1 MKTENYQINQIPSV
15 LYGEPSEKCWL
26 FVHGQGG
33 NKEEAAVFS
42 EIAVPAGYQV
52 LGVDLPEHGARKGTQ
67 GIFDPWTVVPEL
79 QTVMAHMKS
88 HWTNISLRANSIGAY
103 FSMLAFA
110 DEPIEKALLV
120 SPMRMR
126 CNNMKQRSGEKIKL
140 LSVDDLLG
148 VPTGDPITEI
158 EVEKISPFEGHPF
171 KVKDD
176 EKMKELVES
185 ILGNGVLTP
194 VIVRPDDEGGYE
206 MISGH
211 RRLFAVKEIGLDT
224 IPAYVR
230 EMTDDDAVI
239 AMVDCNIQRE
249 EILPSEKAFAY
260 RMKLDAIKHQGKVTR
275 TSSQVGRKLE
285 AAEIIAE
292 SVGESKNQIHRFV
305 RLTEVIPELLD
316 LIDRG
321 NIAIMTGVDIS
332 YLEEKMQKWLYEYIK
347 DNGVIKSYQIS
358 ALRDELNMNGN
369 LSRNEVIQILK
380 DYQMGRKPAM
390 RINFTSNQ
398 LRKYFP
404 AYYSSQEAKAVIEKL
419 LGKWKK
425 EQDKKNQEGDK

>member
-1 MKTENYQINQIPSV
+1 
-15 LYGEPSEKCWL
+15 
-26 FVHGQGG
+26 
-33 NKEEAAVFS
+33 
-42 EIAVPAGYQV
+42 
-52 LGVDLPEHGARKGTQ
+52 
-67 GIFDPWTVVPEL
+67 
-79 QTVMAHMKS
+79 
-88 HWTNISLRANSIGAY
+88 
-103 FSMLAFA
+103 
-110 DEPIEKALLV
+110 
-120 SPMRMR
+120 
-126 CNNMKQRSGEKIKL
+126 MKQRSGEKIKL

-158 EVEKISPFEGHPF
+158 EVDKIAPFEGHPF

-239 AMVDCNIQRE
+239 AMVDSNIQRE

-316 LIDRG
+316 LIDRS

-369 LSRNEVIQILK
+369 LTRNEVIQILK

-404 AYYSSQEAKAVIEKL
+404 AYYSSEEAKAVIERL
-419 LGKWKK
+419 LEQWKK
-425 EQDKKNQEGDK
+425 EQDKLAKKG

>member
-1 MKTENYQINQIPSV
+1 
-15 LYGEPSEKCWL
+15 
-26 FVHGQGG
+26 
-33 NKEEAAVFS
+33 
-42 EIAVPAGYQV
+42 
-52 LGVDLPEHGARKGTQ
+52 
-67 GIFDPWTVVPEL
+67 
-79 QTVMAHMKS
+79 
-88 HWTNISLRANSIGAY
+88 
-103 FSMLAFA
+103 
-110 DEPIEKALLV
+110 
-120 SPMRMR
+120 
-126 CNNMKQRSGEKIKL
+126 MKQRSGEKIKL

-332 YLEEKMQKWLYEYIK
+332 YLEEKMQKLLYEYIK

>member
-1 MKTENYQINQIPSV
+1 
-15 LYGEPSEKCWL
+15 
-26 FVHGQGG
+26 
-33 NKEEAAVFS
+33 
-42 EIAVPAGYQV
+42 
-52 LGVDLPEHGARKGTQ
+52 
-67 GIFDPWTVVPEL
+67 
-79 QTVMAHMKS
+79 
-88 HWTNISLRANSIGAY
+88 
-103 FSMLAFA
+103 
-110 DEPIEKALLV
+110 
-120 SPMRMR
+120 
-126 CNNMKQRSGEKIKL
+126 MKQRSGEKIKL

-158 EVEKISPFEGHPF
+158 EVDKIAPFEGHPF

-176 EKMKELVES
+176 DKMKEFVES

-260 RMKLDAIKHQGKVTR
+260 RMRYEAMRHQGMR
-275 TSSQVGRKLE
+275 STSSQVGTKLRTDE
-285 AAEIIAE
+285 ELAEQ
-292 SVGESKNQIHRFV
+292 VGESRNQIHRFI

-321 NIAIMTGVDIS
+321 NIAVMTGVDIS
-332 YLEEKMQKWLYEYIK
+332 YLEEKIQKWLYEYIK

-369 LSRNEVIQILK
+369 LTRNEVIQILK

-404 AYYSSQEAKAVIEKL
+404 AYYSSEEAKAVIEQL
-419 LGKWKK
+419 LDRWKK
-425 EQDKKNQEGDK
+425 EQDKLVKKG

>member
-1 MKTENYQINQIPSV
+1 
-15 LYGEPSEKCWL
+15 
-26 FVHGQGG
+26 
-33 NKEEAAVFS
+33 
-42 EIAVPAGYQV
+42 
-52 LGVDLPEHGARKGTQ
+52 
-67 GIFDPWTVVPEL
+67 
-79 QTVMAHMKS
+79 
-88 HWTNISLRANSIGAY
+88 
-103 FSMLAFA
+103 
-110 DEPIEKALLV
+110 
-120 SPMRMR
+120 
-126 CNNMKQRSGEKIKL
+126 
-140 LSVDDLLG
+140 
-148 VPTGDPITEI
+148 
-158 EVEKISPFEGHPF
+158 
-171 KVKDD
+171 
-176 EKMKELVES
+176 
-185 ILGNGVLTP
+185 
-194 VIVRPDDEGGYE
+194 
-206 MISGH
+206 
-211 RRLFAVKEIGLDT
+211 
-224 IPAYVR
+224 
-230 EMTDDDAVI
+230 
-239 AMVDCNIQRE
+239 
-249 EILPSEKAFAY
+249 
-260 RMKLDAIKHQGKVTR
+260 MKLDAIKHQGKVTR

-332 YLEEKMQKWLYEYIK
+332 YLEEKMQKLLYEYIK

>member
-1 MKTENYQINQIPSV
+1 
-15 LYGEPSEKCWL
+15 
-26 FVHGQGG
+26 
-33 NKEEAAVFS
+33 
-42 EIAVPAGYQV
+42 
-52 LGVDLPEHGARKGTQ
+52 
-67 GIFDPWTVVPEL
+67 
-79 QTVMAHMKS
+79 
-88 HWTNISLRANSIGAY
+88 
-103 FSMLAFA
+103 
-110 DEPIEKALLV
+110 
-120 SPMRMR
+120 
-126 CNNMKQRSGEKIKL
+126 MKQRSGEKIKL

-260 RMKLDAIKHQGKVTR
+260 RMRYEAMRHQGMR
-275 TSSQVGRKLE
+275 STSSQVGTKLRTDE
-285 AAEIIAE
+285 ELAEQ
-292 SVGESKNQIHRFV
+292 VGESRNQIHRFI

-369 LSRNEVIQILK
+369 LTRNEVIQILK

-404 AYYSSQEAKAVIEKL
+404 AYYSSEEAKAVIERL
-419 LGKWKK
+419 LDQWKK
-425 EQDKKNQEGDK
+425 EQDKLAKKG

>member
-1 MKTENYQINQIPSV
+1 
-15 LYGEPSEKCWL
+15 
-26 FVHGQGG
+26 
-33 NKEEAAVFS
+33 
-42 EIAVPAGYQV
+42 
-52 LGVDLPEHGARKGTQ
+52 
-67 GIFDPWTVVPEL
+67 
-79 QTVMAHMKS
+79 
-88 HWTNISLRANSIGAY
+88 
-103 FSMLAFA
+103 
-110 DEPIEKALLV
+110 
-120 SPMRMR
+120 
-126 CNNMKQRSGEKIKL
+126 MKQRSGEKIKL

-148 VPTGDPITEI
+148 VPVGDPITEI
-158 EVEKISPFEGHPF
+158 EVDKISSFEGHPF
-171 KVKDD
+171 KVIDD

-239 AMVDCNIQRE
+239 AMIDSNIQRE

-260 RMKLDAIKHQGKVTR
+260 KMRYDAMKRKAGRPVKN
-275 TSSQVGRKLE
+275 SSQVGTRYRADEDL
-285 AAEIIAE
+285 AEQ
-292 SVGESKNQIHRFV
+292 VGESRTQVQRIM
-305 RLTEVIPELLD
+305 RLTELIPELLD
-316 LIDRG
+316 LVDRG

-347 DNGVIKSYQIS
+347 ANGVIKSYQIS

-369 LSRNEVIQILK
+369 LTHNEVIQILN

-404 AYYSSQEAKAVIEKL
+404 AYYSSEEAKAVIEQL
-419 LGKWKK
+419 LDRWKK
-425 EQDKKNQEGDK
+425 EQDKLVKKG

>member
-1 MKTENYQINQIPSV
+1 
-15 LYGEPSEKCWL
+15 
-26 FVHGQGG
+26 
-33 NKEEAAVFS
+33 
-42 EIAVPAGYQV
+42 
-52 LGVDLPEHGARKGTQ
+52 
-67 GIFDPWTVVPEL
+67 
-79 QTVMAHMKS
+79 
-88 HWTNISLRANSIGAY
+88 
-103 FSMLAFA
+103 
-110 DEPIEKALLV
+110 
-120 SPMRMR
+120 
-126 CNNMKQRSGEKIKL
+126 MKQRSGEKIKL

-158 EVEKISPFEGHPF
+158 EVDKIAPFEGHPF

-239 AMVDCNIQRE
+239 AMVDSNIQRE

-369 LSRNEVIQILK
+369 LTRNEVIQILK

-404 AYYSSQEAKAVIEKL
+404 AYYSSEEAKAVIEQL
-419 LGKWKK
+419 LDRWKK
-425 EQDKKNQEGDK
+425 EQDKLVKKG

>member
-1 MKTENYQINQIPSV
+1 
-15 LYGEPSEKCWL
+15 
-26 FVHGQGG
+26 
-33 NKEEAAVFS
+33 
-42 EIAVPAGYQV
+42 
-52 LGVDLPEHGARKGTQ
+52 
-67 GIFDPWTVVPEL
+67 
-79 QTVMAHMKS
+79 
-88 HWTNISLRANSIGAY
+88 
-103 FSMLAFA
+103 
-110 DEPIEKALLV
+110 
-120 SPMRMR
+120 
-126 CNNMKQRSGEKIKL
+126 MKQRSGEKIKL

-158 EVEKISPFEGHPF
+158 EVDKISPFEGHPF

-239 AMVDCNIQRE
+239 AMVDSNIQRE

-369 LSRNEVIQILK
+369 LTRNDVIQILK

-404 AYYSSQEAKAVIEKL
+404 AYYSSEEAKAVIEQL
-419 LGKWKK
+419 LDQWKK
-425 EQDKKNQEGDK
+425 EQDKLVKKG

>member
-1 MKTENYQINQIPSV
+1 
-15 LYGEPSEKCWL
+15 
-26 FVHGQGG
+26 
-33 NKEEAAVFS
+33 
-42 EIAVPAGYQV
+42 
-52 LGVDLPEHGARKGTQ
+52 
-67 GIFDPWTVVPEL
+67 
-79 QTVMAHMKS
+79 
-88 HWTNISLRANSIGAY
+88 
-103 FSMLAFA
+103 
-110 DEPIEKALLV
+110 
-120 SPMRMR
+120 
-126 CNNMKQRSGEKIKL
+126 MKQRSGEKIKL

-148 VPTGDPITEI
+148 VPTGAPITEI
-158 EVEKISPFEGHPF
+158 EVDKISPFEGHPY

-176 EKMKELVES
+176 VKMKELVES

-260 RMKLDAIKHQGKVTR
+260 RMKLEAIKHQGKVTR

-369 LSRNEVIQILK
+369 LTRNEVIQILK

-404 AYYSSQEAKAVIEKL
+404 AYYSSEEAKAVIEQL
-419 LGKWKK
+419 LDRWKK
-425 EQDKKNQEGDK
+425 EQDKLVKKG